1 MDNNIEKRKLHRIAP
16 ENPAGANPTG
26 AHPTGAAPS
35 GATPIGANPAGAGS
49 TDAAQK
55 KPSEAARRAADIAMQ
70 HQQARIQ
77 EELNRAK
84 SKKAAPEPAAPEQA
98 TLEQAATEQA
108 TSNQTAPKQASPE
121 HAGAEQVKS
130 SHKKPKKQK
139 KKMGKV
145 GRVVLFCL
153 LGLLLVGGG
162 VLVKF
167 YHDIST
173 NPVSVFPEI
182 TPAPTAV
189 PTPAATLA
197 PDVTATPEPT
207 PDPAAVL
214 LSEADL
220 EFMKNRVNIM
230 VLGLDESA
238 ERASWGAFRTDTMIL
253 VTIDFDTNDITM
265 ISCPR
270 DSYVKLA
277 NGEGHPLKNGE
288 SYEFAKINSAFPK
301 GGGSKKNGYA
311 YAMGTVSYVLGGIPI
326 QYYVGFNMNVVK
338 DMVNAMGGL
347 YYDVDT
353 KVTMNGREYEPGYQY
368 MDGQAVLDYCR
379 QRKGSSDIARVERQ
393 QNMLKAIFREMKS
406 TGQIVN
412 IPKIYRAVETNI
424 ETNLSFAQISALALI
439 ALNMDAD
446 QLQSRTLDGTFLNMK
461 STSYWGLYTGKIA
474 SMVKEV
480 FGISVNIDGDL
491 NVTNIK
497 AILEANRQL
506 IAVELNAAKSAIN
519 TAQGILKDYG
529 SWLTEEAKSR
539 LKSALSQCEDAYDA
553 EDKALLDYY
562 TPPLQS
568 LNNEMLASLQQ
579 AGVISSGQA
588 ASQQGQ
594 QYPEMPEIPEIP
606 VVNNP

>member
-1 MDNNIEKRKLHRIAP
+1 MDNNIEKRKLHRIAS
-16 ENPAGANPTG
+16 ENPTSENPIGMNPSGAAPAGASPAGGNIAG
-26 AHPTGAAPS
+26 G
-35 GATPIGANPAGAGS
+35 NPA
-49 TDAAQK
+49 DAAQK

-77 EELNRAK
+77 EDLNRAQ
-84 SKKAAPEPAAPEQA
+84 SKKVAGQTAYEQTAPEQA
-98 TLEQAATEQA
+98 TLEQAE
-108 TSNQTAPKQASPE
+108 
-121 HAGAEQVKS
+121 AEQGEPSRKPP
-130 SHKKPKKQK
+130 KKPKKQK
-139 KKMGKV
+139 KKTGKA

-162 VLVKF
+162 VLAKF

-182 TPAPTAV
+182 TPVPTPV

-277 NGEGHPLKNGE
+277 NGEGHPIKNGE
-288 SYEFAKINSAFPK
+288 NFEFAKINSAFPK

-412 IPKIYRAVETNI
+412 IPKIYKAVETNI

-439 ALNMDAD
+439 ALHMDAD
-446 QLQSRTLDGTFLNMK
+446 QLQSRTLDGTFLNMR

-497 AILEANRQL
+497 AVLEANRQL
-506 IAVELNAAKSAIN
+506 IAAELNAAKSAIN
-519 TAQGILKDYG
+519 IAQGILKDYG
-529 SWLTEEAKSR
+529 NWLTEEAKNR

-579 AGVISSGQA
+579 AGVITSGQV

-594 QYPEMPEIPEIP
+594 QQYPEVPEIPEIP
-606 VVNNP
+606 VINNP